1 MKLTKHLKS
10 LENAA
15 IEREARI
22 AEMNARHCELQAEL
36 LIRNQALVAIQAEMA
51 GYDSALI
58 ESRRMVTERIEQ
70 RHAER
75 QRLTSSSWWKAA
87 SLMREL
93 VAFLRSFRRH
103 HLRNRIR
110 SLEALVSSRDEQIN
124 GLNAQAETLTD
135 VIRQKDQ
142 LLADLSAQAAQ
153 RRLEVTTLDK
163 IIHDEGI
170 AYEVMLNEFLNSN
183 SWKVTAPLRA
193 TASAMT
199 ALHQRASQ
207 RRAKRRGLCL
217 IEPVHQLTPN
227 PDGSFT
233 STGEDP
239 QFNVQHVSGSIPHGW
254 VQVSFDVLEADAP
267 LQPVLY
273 TDSDANFTKAVELPL
288 DTVEAGRV
296 RQIVRIP
303 DDATQVRFDP
313 TDCEGK
319 FAITNLSMRRISR
332 RKVVMELLKRSPQG
346 IFKTLSEIR
355 RQGVET
361 VWNNCFAYRDSGSGG
376 LPQRNIS

>member
-1 MKLTKHLKS
+1 
-10 LENAA
+10 
-15 IEREARI
+15 
-22 AEMNARHCELQAEL
+22 
-36 LIRNQALVAIQAEMA
+36 
-51 GYDSALI
+51 
-58 ESRRMVTERIEQ
+58 
-70 RHAER
+70 
-75 QRLTSSSWWKAA
+75 
-87 SLMREL
+87 
-93 VAFLRSFRRH
+93 
-103 HLRNRIR
+103 
-110 SLEALVSSRDEQIN
+110 
-124 GLNAQAETLTD
+124 
-135 VIRQKDQ
+135 
-142 LLADLSAQAAQ
+142 
-153 RRLEVTTLDK
+153 
-163 IIHDEGI
+163 
-170 AYEVMLNEFLNSN
+170 
-183 SWKVTAPLRA
+183 
-193 TASAMT
+193 MT

-207 RRAKRRGLCL
+207 RRAKRRGSCL

-239 QFNVQHVSGSIPHGW
+239 QFNVQHASGSIPHGW

-319 FAITNLSMRRISR
+319 FAIANLSMRRISR

-346 IFKTLSEIR
+346 MFKTLSEIR

-361 VWNNCFAYRDSGSGG
+361 VWNNGFAYRDHGSGG
-376 LPQRNIS
+376 LPQRNIR